1 MRSEAIKKLDAELA
15 AAKQAKDQKAKA
27 VAQAVY
33 DAITGFCE
41 QQEEFAQAV
50 VQSGKTLSDVCAA
63 AMKGVGSSISDLEVY
78 RRAVSVYFPGAV
90 VDCVMTVRMSEH
102 DAAPANPSR
111 DPERA
116 KSQTSGKSE
125 DVLSL
130 DLFDLLGG

>member
-1 MRSEAIKKLDAELA
+1 MKNEAVKKLRAELD

-33 DAITGFCE
+33 DALAGFCE

-90 VDCVMTVRMSEH
+90 VDCVMTVRMSQHE
-102 DAAPANPSR
+102 DAPSNPSR
-111 DPERA
+111 KRERA
-116 KSQTSGKSE
+116 DSQTS

-130 DLFDLLGG
+130 DLLDLLGG